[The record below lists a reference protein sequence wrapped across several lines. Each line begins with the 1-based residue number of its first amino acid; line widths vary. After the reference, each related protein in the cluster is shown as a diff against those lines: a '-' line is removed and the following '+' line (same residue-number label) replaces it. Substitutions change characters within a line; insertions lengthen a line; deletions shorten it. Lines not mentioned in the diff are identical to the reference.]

1 MKIRNGIVDE
11 ILKGYDVRGTE
22 ECLHRWLILSEDMSG
37 EQFEHLALEH
47 GVYVYGSQRFAVGK
61 DMPVHAARLG
71 DLLYLL
77 RMMSYE
83 KA

>member
-1 MKIRNGIVDE
+1 MSPSLVD
-11 ILKGYDVRGTE
+11 
-22 ECLHRWLILSEDMSG
+22 LSEDMSG

-71 DLLYLL
+71 ICVPSS
-77 RMMSYE
+77 MMSYE

>member
-1 MKIRNGIVDE
+1 MCVAR
-11 ILKGYDVRGTE
+11 E

-61 DMPVHAARLG
+61 DMPVHAARWVFV
-71 DLLYLL
+71 YLL

-83 KA
+83 KGLKILRQLL